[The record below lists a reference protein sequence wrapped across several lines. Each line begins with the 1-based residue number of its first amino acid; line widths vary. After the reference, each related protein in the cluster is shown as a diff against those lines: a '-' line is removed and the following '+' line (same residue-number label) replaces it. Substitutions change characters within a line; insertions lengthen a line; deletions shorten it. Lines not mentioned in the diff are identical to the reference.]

1 MASSSSCFV
10 VIFMSTL
17 LQFMFVSA
25 STKHI
30 DAICQHVTEKE
41 FCVKSLTAYPPA
53 ASATDELKVVK
64 AALDL
69 AKSYAE
75 KSRKFTVKVA
85 NENPNLKKQF
95 MECGASFQSIIGSLW
110 SATKELTI
118 DTMTANYDVMVCYDH
133 TRIVKDSIGKNRDE
147 ASKTI
152 MNMTMMMDK
161 LLAIAGGATELV
173 L

>member
-1 MASSSSCFV
+1 MTSSSSCFV
-10 VIFMSTL
+10 VIFMSIL
-17 LQFMFVSA
+17 LQFLFVSA

-30 DAICQHVTEKE
+30 DAICQHVTDKE

-53 ASATDELKVVK
+53 ASATDEIKAVK

-69 AKSYAE
+69 ASSYAD

-95 MECGASFQSIIGSLW
+95 MQCADSFQSIIGSLW
-110 SATKELTI
+110 SATKELKI
-118 DTMTANYDVMVCYDH
+118 DPMTANYDVMVCSDE
-133 TRIVKDSIGKNRDE
+133 TRIVKFSIGKNRDG

-161 LLAIAGGATELV
+161 LLDIARGATDV